1 MSFPPG
7 NKMFQF
13 PGYRLPY
20 GITEVRSAGFPHSEI
35 NGSMLVYNSPSL
47 IAANHVLLRLS
58 MPGHPPYAL
67 TYLTILLLGYL
78 TISNFLTSE
87 LSLIPMRKL
96 TSLWHSIFLTDF
108 SSTFHINCLSTR
120 LAACAFSTKSL
131 IISNTNGIST
141 GLQF

>member
-67 TYLTILLLGYL
+67 NYLTILLLEYL
-78 TISNFLTSE
+78 SISNFLTQQSF
-87 LSLIPMRKL
+87 PTTMRKL
-96 TSLWHSIFLTDF
+96 AFLWHSIFLTDF

-120 LAACAFSTKSL
+120 LTACASSTKSL
-131 IISNTNGIST
+131 IISYTNGIST